1 MEEAILLWENGPQLL
16 QAEHAKLTGD
26 SVLLAD
32 FARENAS
39 GFGVDLGCASGALM
53 LILLWQ
59 KPSLRMAGL
68 ELVPPA
74 VETAEENIH
83 LNGLQDRASVYCAD
97 FCGTELPVRFG
108 SCDFVICNPP
118 YFAEGSGISAPDE
131 KRAAAR
137 EERACSLD
145 DVCRTA
151 SRLCRSGGRF
161 FLCYRP
167 NRLAELLRALTDA
180 RLEPK
185 RLRFAHFRAS
195 SQASLVLAE
204 ARKDGKPGLELMPP
218 LILSEEDGTE
228 TQEYKRIY
236 RRV

>member
-1 MEEAILLWENGPQLL
+1 METPILLWENGPRLL

-32 FARENAS
+32 FALDTAL

-68 ELVPPA
+68 EIVPSA
-74 VETAEENIH
+74 VEKAEENLR
-83 LNGLQDRASVYCAD
+83 LNGLQDRANVYCAD
-97 FCGTELPVRFG
+97 FRGAELPVRFG
-108 SCDFVICNPP
+108 SFDFVICNPP
-118 YFAEGSGISAPDE
+118 YFAEGSGVSAPDE

-137 EERACSLD
+137 EERTCSLD
-145 DVCRTA
+145 EVCRA
-151 SRLCRSGGRF
+151 AARLCRSGGRV

-167 NRLAELLRALTDA
+167 QRLAELLRALTDA

-185 RLRFAHFRAS
+185 RLRFTHYRAA
-195 SQASLVLAE
+195 SQASLVLTE
-204 ARKDGKPGLELMPP
+204 ARKDGRPGLELMPP
-218 LILSEEDGTE
+218 LILTEEDGKE
-228 TQEYKRIY
+228 TAEYKRIY
-236 RRV
+236 KR

>member
-1 MEEAILLWENGPQLL
+1 METPILLWENGPSLL

-32 FARENAS
+32 FARETAS

-68 ELVPPA
+68 EIVPSA
-74 VETAEENIH
+74 VEKAEENLR
-83 LNGLQDRASVYCAD
+83 LNGLQDRANVYCAD
-97 FCGTELPVRFG
+97 FRGAELPVRFG
-108 SCDFVICNPP
+108 SFDFVICNPP
-118 YFAEGSGISAPDE
+118 YFAEGSGVSAPDE

-137 EERACSLD
+137 EERTCSLD
-145 DVCRTA
+145 EVCRA
-151 SRLCRSGGRF
+151 AARLCRSGGRF

-167 NRLAELLRALTDA
+167 NRLSELLRALADA

-185 RLRFAHFRAS
+185 RLRFAHYRAA
-195 SQASLVLAE
+195 SQASLVLTE
-204 ARKDGKPGLELMPP
+204 ARKDGRPGLELMPP
-218 LILSEEDGTE
+218 LILTEEDGKE
-228 TQEYKRIY
+228 TAEYKRIY
-236 RRV
+236 KR